1 MAASNRLIRTI
12 GRAIADALSP
22 RRTVRASSAG
32 PAPAA
37 AGYPGDFHGTTTLRY
52 DPRPDNTA
60 DPGEVVWTWVPYE
73 EDHSQGKD
81 RPVLVIGHEGP
92 WLLALPMT
100 SKDHDRDAA
109 QEAGEGRY
117 WVDIGSGGWDRQ
129 RRDSEVRVNRILRI
143 DPERIRR
150 ISERI
155 SPERFEEVAEGVR
168 RHW

>member
-1 MAASNRLIRTI
+1 
-12 GRAIADALSP
+12 
-22 RRTVRASSAG
+22 
-32 PAPAA
+32 
-37 AGYPGDFHGTTTLRY
+37 
-52 DPRPDNTA
+52 
-60 DPGEVVWTWVPYE
+60 YE